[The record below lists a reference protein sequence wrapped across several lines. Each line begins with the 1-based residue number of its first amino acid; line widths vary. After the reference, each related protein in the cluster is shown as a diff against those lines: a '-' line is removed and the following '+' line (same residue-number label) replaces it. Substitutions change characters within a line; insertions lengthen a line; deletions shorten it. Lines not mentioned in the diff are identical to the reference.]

1 MKPKLILV
9 LLATAM
15 LVVAAVAPATA
26 GSASGNGLKRR
37 GPSCPAHYRQ
47 PRFTDYR
54 ALHRVMVPRK
64 PTRLVAC
71 RYAGLNAKDPQ
82 ALQGYGIIPRGKS
95 LHRVVRAYNKLPK
108 PSGPSACPA
117 DDGHE
122 ITMRFRYRHR
132 PDAYVQQAM
141 TGCRIGTN
149 GHRSVTAFNKR
160 GHRLLRLLRKLSGA

>member
-9 LLATAM
+9 LLAIAI

-26 GSASGNGLKRR
+26 GSASGNALKR
-37 GPSCPAHYRQ
+37 GSSCPAHYRQ
-47 PRFTDYR
+47 PQFSDYP
-54 ALHRVMVPRK
+54 ALRRVMVPRE

-82 ALQGYGIIPRGKS
+82 ALKGYGIIPRGKS

-108 PSGPSACPA
+108 PSGPTACPA

-122 ITMRFRYRHR
+122 ITMRFRYRNR

-149 GHRSVTAFNKR
+149 GHRSVTTFNKR